1 MIMYIDS
8 MDAIMIIIIFSKQCI
23 AKKSADILE
32 MTKKEM
38 EPVFNKYQ
46 LDYENELA
54 ELELKYQQEESKHRS
69 FYQNALQETLEMEE
83 KRVKSDVVQRN
94 KSLEFNLMQKMDA
107 INADYKDRKASVTG
121 QYNFYLNSFCLLSVC
136 MCVDIC
142 IYMYMCT
149 YTYVYI

>member
-1 MIMYIDS
+1 
-8 MDAIMIIIIFSKQCI
+8 
-23 AKKSADILE
+23 
-32 MTKKEM
+32 M

-121 QYNFYLNSFCLLSVC
+121 
-136 MCVDIC
+136 
-142 IYMYMCT
+142 
-149 YTYVYI
+149 